1 MNLNHLRDEIHEH
14 VKSKGFYDGMK
25 ELLDS
30 QTELGRNTDIV
41 KHAFFA
47 QQISLIHSEL
57 SEAVEADRIGKH
69 ADLTQFQ
76 TEMETS
82 DGSEKAFT
90 NAFQTH
96 VKNTVEDE
104 LADVTIRVLDL
115 CGYIGI
121 DIAEHIKLKMDY
133 NKLRAYKHGK
143 NY

>member
-1 MNLNHLRDEIHEH
+1 MNLNKLRDEIHEH
-14 VKSKGFYDGMK
+14 VKQKGFYDGMK
-25 ELLDS
+25 ELIDS

-57 SEAVEADRIGKH
+57 SEAVEADRVGKH
-69 ADLTQFQ
+69 ADFTKFQ
-76 TEMETS
+76 AEMSKS
-82 DGSEKAFT
+82 DGSDKAFVS
-90 NAFQTH
+90 AFQSH

-104 LADVTIRVLDL
+104 LADVAIRVLDL
-115 CGYIGI
+115 CGYLNI

-133 NKLRAYKHGK
+133 NKQRGYKHGK